1 MGLMDRVRE
10 QAAQLAQK
18 TQEAAQEGRV
28 MLDQAQ
34 ARRRADAMF
43 RDLGAAVY
51 AERTGRGGPD
61 GAAKIDRLVKALSR
75 QEAEQGLG
83 DSSSSPSGQDSS
95 DPPPSGQKGGD
106 PPASGQ
112 KGSDPPPSGQKG
124 SDPPPSG
131 QKGSDPP
138 PSGQKG
144 SDPPPSA
151 KQSSS
156 PPPSGQKGSDPPPS
170 AKQSSP
176 AAVRPGLSGPD
187 VPFSRN
193 WATRWGWPARSD
205 WLTRRD
211 WPPRRDRPARPC
223 R

>member
-18 TQEAAQEGRV
+18 TQEGAQQGRV

-75 QEAEQGLG
+75 QETEQGLG
-83 DSSSSPSGQDSS
+83 DSSSAPESG

-106 PPASGQ
+106 PPPSGQ
-112 KGSDPPPSGQKG
+112 KSGDPPPSGQKG
-124 SDPPPSG
+124 ND
-131 QKGSDPP
+131 
-138 PSGQKG
+138 
-144 SDPPPSA
+144 
-151 KQSSS
+151 S
-156 PPPSGQKGSDPPPS
+156 PTTSMP
-170 AKQSSP
+170 
-176 AAVRPGLSGPD
+176 
-187 VPFSRN
+187 
-193 WATRWGWPARSD
+193 
-205 WLTRRD
+205 
-211 WPPRRDRPARPC
+211 
-223 R
+223 

>member
-83 DSSSSPSGQDSS
+83 DSSSPPSGQDSS
-95 DPPPSGQKGGD
+95 DPPPSGQK
-106 PPASGQ
+106 AS
-112 KGSDPPPSGQKG
+112 DRPPSGQKA
-124 SDPPPSG
+124 SDRPPSG
-131 QKGSDPP
+131 QKASDR
-138 PSGQKG
+138 
-144 SDPPPSA
+144 PPSA
-151 KQSSS
+151 KQSGG
-156 PPPSGQKGSDPPPS
+156 PPPSGKQSGGPPPS
-170 AKQSSP
+170 GP
-176 AAVRPGLSGPD
+176 A
-187 VPFSRN
+187 
-193 WATRWGWPARSD
+193 
-205 WLTRRD
+205 
-211 WPPRRDRPARPC
+211 
-223 R
+223 

>member
-83 DSSSSPSGQDSS
+83 DSGSQPSGQQDSE
-95 DPPPSGQKGGD
+95 PPPSGQQD
-106 PPASGQ
+106 SE
-112 KGSDPPPSGQKG
+112 PPPSGQQD
-124 SDPPPSG
+124 SEPPPSG
-131 QKGSDPP
+131 QQDSEPP
-138 PSGQKG
+138 
-144 SDPPPSA
+144 
-151 KQSSS
+151 
-156 PPPSGQKGSDPPPS
+156 
-170 AKQSSP
+170 
-176 AAVRPGLSGPD
+176 
-187 VPFSRN
+187 
-193 WATRWGWPARSD
+193 
-205 WLTRRD
+205 
-211 WPPRRDRPARPC
+211 
-223 R
+223 

>member
-1 MGLMDRVRE
+1 MAGGDGLSTAGAGPRLGGRFQSTEDTMGLMDRVRD

-83 DSSSSPSGQDSS
+83 DSGSQPSGKQDSE
-95 DPPPSGQKGGD
+95 
-106 PPASGQ
+106 
-112 KGSDPPPSGQKG
+112 
-124 SDPPPSG
+124 
-131 QKGSDPP
+131 
-138 PSGQKG
+138 
-144 SDPPPSA
+144 PPPSA
-151 KQSSS
+151 KQDSE
-156 PPPSGQKGSDPPPS
+156 PPPS
-170 AKQSSP
+170 AKEGSGREASGKD
-176 AAVRPGLSGPD
+176 ASGPQTTSM
-187 VPFSRN
+187 P
-193 WATRWGWPARSD
+193 
-205 WLTRRD
+205 
-211 WPPRRDRPARPC
+211 
-223 R
+223 

>member
-61 GAAKIDRLVKALSR
+61 GTAKIDRLVKALSR

-83 DSSSSPSGQDSS
+83 DSSSPPSGTEDS
-95 DPPPSGQKGGD
+95 DPPPSGKEGSGG
-106 PPASGQ
+106 G
-112 KGSDPPPSGQKG
+112 PSGKEG
-124 SDPPPSG
+124 SGAGPSG
-131 QKGSDPP
+131 KDGSGGG
-138 PSGQKG
+138 PSGKDG
-144 SDPPPSA
+144 
-151 KQSSS
+151 
-156 PPPSGQKGSDPPPS
+156 G
-170 AKQSSP
+170 
-176 AAVRPGLSGPD
+176 GPQTTTM
-187 VPFSRN
+187 P
-193 WATRWGWPARSD
+193 
-205 WLTRRD
+205 
-211 WPPRRDRPARPC
+211 
-223 R
+223 

>member
-1 MGLMDRVRE
+1 MGLMDRVRD

-83 DSSSSPSGQDSS
+83 DSSSQPSGKED
-95 DPPPSGQKGGD
+95 
-106 PPASGQ
+106 
-112 KGSDPPPSGQKG
+112 
-124 SDPPPSG
+124 
-131 QKGSDPP
+131 
-138 PSGQKG
+138 

-151 KQSSS
+151 KEDSD
-156 PPPSGQKGSDPPPS
+156 PGPSAKQGGDPPPS
-170 AKQSSP
+170 AKK
-176 AAVRPGLSGPD
+176 GSGPRTTSM
-187 VPFSRN
+187 P
-193 WATRWGWPARSD
+193 
-205 WLTRRD
+205 
-211 WPPRRDRPARPC
+211 
-223 R
+223 

>member
-83 DSSSSPSGQDSS
+83 DSSSPPSGTEDS
-95 DPPPSGQKGGD
+95 DPPPSGKEGSGG
-106 PPASGQ
+106 G
-112 KGSDPPPSGQKG
+112 PSGKEG
-124 SDPPPSG
+124 SGGGPSG
-131 QKGSDPP
+131 KDGSGGG
-138 PSGQKG
+138 PSGKDG
-144 SDPPPSA
+144 
-151 KQSSS
+151 
-156 PPPSGQKGSDPPPS
+156 G
-170 AKQSSP
+170 
-176 AAVRPGLSGPD
+176 GPQTTTM
-187 VPFSRN
+187 P
-193 WATRWGWPARSD
+193 
-205 WLTRRD
+205 
-211 WPPRRDRPARPC
+211 
-223 R
+223 

>member
-83 DSSSSPSGQDSS
+83 DSSSPPSGKEDG
-95 DPPPSGQKGGD
+95 DPPPSGKEG
-106 PPASGQ
+106 SGQ
-112 KGSDPPPSGQKG
+112 GPSGKEG
-124 SDPPPSG
+124 SGQGPSG
-131 QKGSDPP
+131 KEG
-138 PSGQKG
+138 
-144 SDPPPSA
+144 
-151 KQSSS
+151 
-156 PPPSGQKGSDPPPS
+156 
-170 AKQSSP
+170 
-176 AAVRPGLSGPD
+176 GPQTTTM
-187 VPFSRN
+187 P
-193 WATRWGWPARSD
+193 
-205 WLTRRD
+205 
-211 WPPRRDRPARPC
+211 
-223 R
+223 

>member
-83 DSSSSPSGQDSS
+83 DSSS
-95 DPPPSGQKGGD
+95 PPSGQE
-106 PPASGQ
+106 
-112 KGSDPPPSGQKG
+112 GSDPPPSGQEG

-131 QKGSDPP
+131 QEGSDPP
-138 PSGQKG
+138 PSRSEGQR
-144 SDPPPSA
+144 
-151 KQSSS
+151 
-156 PPPSGQKGSDPPPS
+156 
-170 AKQSSP
+170 P
-176 AAVRPGLSGPD
+176 AAVGSEGQQAAAVGSEGQQAAAVRQTAQRAA
-187 VPFSRN
+187 V
-193 WATRWGWPARSD
+193 
-205 WLTRRD
+205 RRVERQIK
-211 WPPRRDRPARPC
+211 PRRAVPPGGPA
-223 R
+223 

>member
-1 MGLMDRVRE
+1 MMGLMDRVRD

-83 DSSSSPSGQDSS
+83 DSGSAQSGQNS
-95 DPPPSGQKGGD
+95 
-106 PPASGQ
+106 
-112 KGSDPPPSGQKG
+112 
-124 SDPPPSG
+124 
-131 QKGSDPP
+131 
-138 PSGQKG
+138 

-151 KQSSS
+151 KED
-156 PPPSGQKGSDPPPS
+156 SDPPPS
-170 AKQSSP
+170 AKEDSDPPPS
-176 AAVRPGLSGPD
+176 AKKGSRGTSGKGGSGSQTTSMP
-187 VPFSRN
+187 
-193 WATRWGWPARSD
+193 
-205 WLTRRD
+205 
-211 WPPRRDRPARPC
+211 
-223 R
+223 

>member
-83 DSSSSPSGQDSS
+83 DSGGQPPSGQEGGGPSPSGQEGGGPS
-95 DPPPSGQKGGD
+95 PSGQEGGD
-106 PPASGQ
+106 HSTSGRER
-112 KGSDPPPSGQKG
+112 GDH
-124 SDPPPSG
+124 
-131 QKGSDPP
+131 
-138 PSGQKG
+138 
-144 SDPPPSA
+144 
-151 KQSSS
+151 S
-156 PPPSGQKGSDPPPS
+156 PPGQ
-170 AKQSSP
+170 A
-176 AAVRPGLSGPD
+176 
-187 VPFSRN
+187 
-193 WATRWGWPARSD
+193 
-205 WLTRRD
+205 
-211 WPPRRDRPARPC
+211 
-223 R
+223 

>member
-1 MGLMDRVRE
+1 MGLMDRVRD

-83 DSSSSPSGQDSS
+83 DSSSPPSGKEDG
-95 DPPPSGQKGGD
+95 DPPPSGKEGG
-106 PPASGQ
+106 
-112 KGSDPPPSGQKG
+112 DPPPSGKEG
-124 SDPPPSG
+124 G
-131 QKGSDPP
+131 
-138 PSGQKG
+138 
-144 SDPPPSA
+144 DPPPSA
-151 KQSSS
+151 KEGD
-156 PPPSGQKGSDPPPS
+156 PPASAKKDGDPPPS
-170 AKQSSP
+170 TKK
-176 AAVRPGLSGPD
+176 GSGPQTTSM
-187 VPFSRN
+187 P
-193 WATRWGWPARSD
+193 
-205 WLTRRD
+205 
-211 WPPRRDRPARPC
+211 
-223 R
+223 

>member
-51 AERTGRGGPD
+51 AERTGRAGPD

-83 DSSSSPSGQDSS
+83 DSGSQPSGKQDSE
-95 DPPPSGQKGGD
+95 PPPSGQQD
-106 PPASGQ
+106 SE
-112 KGSDPPPSGQKG
+112 
-124 SDPPPSG
+124 
-131 QKGSDPP
+131 
-138 PSGQKG
+138 
-144 SDPPPSA
+144 PPPSA
-151 KQSSS
+151 KEGSGRE
-156 PPPSGQKGSDPPPS
+156 PSG
-170 AKQSSP
+170 KQD
-176 AAVRPGLSGPD
+176 SGPQTTSM
-187 VPFSRN
+187 P
-193 WATRWGWPARSD
+193 
-205 WLTRRD
+205 
-211 WPPRRDRPARPC
+211 
-223 R
+223 

>member
-1 MGLMDRVRE
+1 MGLMDRVRD

-83 DSSSSPSGQDSS
+83 DSSSAPSGQDSS
-95 DPPPSGQKGGD
+95 DPPPSGQK
-106 PPASGQ
+106 S
-112 KGSDPPPSGQKG
+112 SDPPPSGQKS

-131 QKGSDPP
+131 QKSSDPPPSGQESSDPP
-138 PSGQKG
+138 PSGQKS
-144 SDPPPSA
+144 SDPPTTSMP
-151 KQSSS
+151 
-156 PPPSGQKGSDPPPS
+156 
-170 AKQSSP
+170 
-176 AAVRPGLSGPD
+176 
-187 VPFSRN
+187 
-193 WATRWGWPARSD
+193 
-205 WLTRRD
+205 
-211 WPPRRDRPARPC
+211 
-223 R
+223 

>member
-1 MGLMDRVRE
+1 MGLMDRVRD

-83 DSSSSPSGQDSS
+83 DSSGQPSSKEDSDPGPSAKQDS
-95 DPPPSGQKGGD
+95 DPGPSAKQGG
-106 PPASGQ
+106 
-112 KGSDPPPSGQKG
+112 
-124 SDPPPSG
+124 
-131 QKGSDPP
+131 
-138 PSGQKG
+138 
-144 SDPPPSA
+144 DPPPSA
-151 KQSSS
+151 K
-156 PPPSGQKGSDPPPS
+156 KGS
-170 AKQSSP
+170 
-176 AAVRPGLSGPD
+176 GPQTTSM
-187 VPFSRN
+187 P
-193 WATRWGWPARSD
+193 
-205 WLTRRD
+205 
-211 WPPRRDRPARPC
+211 
-223 R
+223 